1 MIHRTEIRSAIPV
14 HWTLKKI
21 RKIVIANR
29 GEIALRIVRS
39 CRELGIPS
47 VAVYSDADRT
57 SLHVAHADE
66 AYRLGPSAAAES
78 YLRPD
83 LVLEIAKHSGADAIH
98 PGYSFL
104 AENVDFAAACEGAG
118 IRFIG
123 PSTNAM
129 RILGSKISA
138 RAIAD
143 KAGLPRVPGSV
154 GAVESLADA
163 KRIASKIG
171 YPVLLKAVAGR
182 RGKGMLAVHSRSA
195 LEEALETAR
204 AEAEQAFGSGAVY
217 VEKLIDRARSIEVQ
231 IVADQHGHCV
241 SMGERESS
249 VQRRHQKI
257 IEEAPSPIVD
267 EELRGRM
274 GDAAVRL
281 AEAAGYTNVGTVE
294 FLVDAKRNFYFL
306 EMNPRLSADHPVT
319 EFVTGLD
326 LVHLQIRIAE
336 GEKLPF
342 AQKDIQLRG
351 HAIECRIYAE
361 DPEQDFLP
369 SPGKITRFR
378 QASGPG
384 IREDC
389 GVYEGWTVP
398 LEYDP
403 MISKLI
409 AHASTRDMAIERMLR
424 ALCEYHVGGIAT
436 NVRLFR
442 RILRDPD
449 FRAAKIDTGYLEPL
463 LAQFRLK
470 AEKGNSERQAF
481 REQAAAIAAA
491 LFHQK
496 EGPGSGESHEH
507 TEAGHSLAEEAGTAS
522 GWKTTARREGLRT

>member
-1 MIHRTEIRSAIPV
+1 M
-14 HWTLKKI
+14 KKI
-21 RKIVIANR
+21 KKILIANR
-29 GEIALRIVRS
+29 GEIALRIVRA
-39 CRELGIPS
+39 CRELGIAS

-66 AYRLGPSAAAES
+66 AFRLGPSPAHES

-83 LVLEIAKHSGADAIH
+83 LVLEIARRSGADAIH

-104 AENVDFAAACEGAG
+104 AENADFAAACEAAH
-118 IRFIG
+118 IHFIG
-123 PSTNAM
+123 PNANAM
-129 RILGSKISA
+129 RKLGSKTSA
-138 RAIAD
+138 RQIAD
-143 KAGLPRVPGSV
+143 MVGLPRVPGSV

-163 KRIASKIG
+163 KQVAVQVG

-182 RGKGMLAVHSRSA
+182 RGKGMRIVHSRLA
-195 LEEALETAR
+195 LEESLESAR

-217 VEKLIDRARSIEVQ
+217 LEKLIDHARSIEVQ
-231 IVADQHGHCV
+231 IVADQHGHYV
-241 SMGERESS
+241 SLGERESS
-249 VQRRHQKI
+249 VQRRRQKI

-267 EELRGRM
+267 EELRTRM
-274 GDAAVRL
+274 GEAAVRL
-281 AEAAGYTNVGTVE
+281 VEAAGYTNVGTVE
-294 FLVDAKRNFYFL
+294 FLLDSKRNFYFL

-336 GEKLPF
+336 GAPLPF
-342 AQKDIQLRG
+342 TQQEIQLRG

-361 DPEQDFLP
+361 DPEKDFLP

-378 QASGPG
+378 QASGSG

-409 AHASTRDMAIERMLR
+409 AYASTRDLAIERMLR

-449 FRAAKIDTGYLEPL
+449 FRAAKVDISYLEPL

-470 AEKGNSERQAF
+470 AEKGNPERQAF
-481 REQAAAIAAA
+481 REQAAVIAASI
-491 LFHQK
+491 FHQK
-496 EGPGSGESHEH
+496 EGLAATEDHEH
-507 TEAGHSLAEEAGTAS
+507 TSSSNAAVGNGGAPSR
-522 GWKTTARREGLRT
+522 WKTAARREALRQ

>member
-1 MIHRTEIRSAIPV
+1 
-14 HWTLKKI
+14 LKKI
-21 RKIVIANR
+21 RKILIANR
-29 GEIALRIVRS
+29 GEIALRILRG

-66 AYRLGPSAAAES
+66 AYRLGASPANAS
-78 YLRPD
+78 YLRAD
-83 LVLEIAKHSGADAIH
+83 LILETARRCGADAIH

-104 AENVDFAAACEGAG
+104 AESVDFASACGDAG

-123 PSTNAM
+123 PGADAM
-129 RILGSKISA
+129 RTLGSKISA

-143 KAGLPRVPGSV
+143 KSGLPRVPGSV

-163 KRIASKIG
+163 KRVAAKVG

-182 RGKGMLAVHSRSA
+182 RGKGMRVVHSRSA
-195 LEEALETAR
+195 LEEALATAR
-204 AEAEQAFGSGAVY
+204 SEAEQAFGSGAVY
-217 VEKLIDRARSIEVQ
+217 LEKLIDRARSIEVQ

-241 SMGERESS
+241 SLGERESS

-257 IEEAPSPIVD
+257 IEEAPSPFVD
-267 EELRGRM
+267 ETLRARM
-274 GDAAVRL
+274 GAAAVRL

-306 EMNPRLSADHPVT
+306 EMNPRLSANHPVT
-319 EFVTGLD
+319 EWVTGLD
-326 LVHLQIRIAE
+326 LVHLQIGIAE
-336 GEKLPF
+336 GMKLPF

-409 AHASTRDMAIERMLR
+409 ACASTRDRTIERMLR

-463 LAQFRLK
+463 LAQFRWK

-481 REQAAAIAAA
+481 REQAAVIAAA

-496 EGPGSGESHEH
+496 EGSGGMEGRDLVGSDHPW
-507 TEAGHSLAEEAGTAS
+507 TEQAGAAS
-522 GWKTTARREGLRT
+522 AWKTVARREALRT